1 MPRRAI
7 VAGMKICD
15 LSNRL
20 AFTRVEAASFLGLSP
35 ATLDRLTKRGM
46 LRPSRATRRPLYTRT
61 DLERFLSE
69 TSAGVPVSH
78 RDFPAVS
85 AAARKGGD

>member
-1 MPRRAI
+1 MQF
-7 VAGMKICD
+7 CD
-15 LSNRL
+15 ISSRL

-78 RDFPAVS
+78 RDFLAVS